1 MICQLQDLPPYM
13 ESENRSFEPWRDYLK
28 LADLVREMQL
38 GRFTPEPSTVE
49 GHDSGIWSTMVEFE
63 EFPPRALLL
72 PITPVATPPLWHEME
87 PLDSEIV
94 LLFEDAP
101 LSPSSTEGPPSSPL
115 AAGTRVQIPPG
126 TWDQSGRNTPE
137 EVRSPQRTWDQ
148 SGRNTPEE
156 VPSPQRTWD
165 QSGRNTPE
173 EVPSPQRTW
182 DQSGRNTPEEVPSP
196 QRTWDQSG
204 RNTPEEVRSPQRT
217 WDQSGRN
224 TPEEV
229 PSPQRTWDQSGR
241 NTPEEVPSPQR
252 TWDQSGRNTPE
263 EVPSPQRTWDQSGRN
278 TPEEVPSP
286 ERKFCSFCKYNGQP
300 ESVFLSHSIKNQDGD
315 MMCRYLQLSLCPLC
329 GVTGAQAATKHHCP
343 PLV

>member
-1 MICQLQDLPPYM
+1 MNAMICQLQDLPPYM
-13 ESENRSFEPWRDYLK
+13 ESENKSFEPWRDYLK

-101 LSPSSTEGPPSSPL
+101 LSPSSTEGSEPPTAPSRSP
-115 AAGTRVQIPPG
+115 AG
-126 TWDQSGRNTPE
+126 TWDQSGRNT
-137 EVRSPQRTWDQ
+137 
-148 SGRNTPEE
+148 
-156 VPSPQRTWD
+156 
-165 QSGRNTPE
+165 
-173 EVPSPQRTW
+173 
-182 DQSGRNTPEEVPSP
+182 
-196 QRTWDQSG
+196 
-204 RNTPEEVRSPQRT
+204 
-217 WDQSGRN
+217 
-224 TPEEV
+224 
-229 PSPQRTWDQSGR
+229 
-241 NTPEEVPSPQR
+241 
-252 TWDQSGRNTPE
+252 
-263 EVPSPQRTWDQSGRN
+263 N

>member
-13 ESENRSFEPWRDYLK
+13 ESENKSFEPWRDYMK

-38 GRFTPEPSTVE
+38 GKFTPEPSTVE

-63 EFPPRALLL
+63 EFPPRALLS

-94 LLFEDAP
+94 LLHEDAP
-101 LSPSSTEGPPSSPL
+101 LSPSSTKGSEPPTAPSRSP
-115 AAGTRVQIPPG
+115 AG

-137 EVRSPQRTWDQ
+137 EVPSPERTWDQ

-156 VPSPQRTWD
+156 VPSPERTWD
-165 QSGRNTPE
+165 RSGRNTPEEVPSPERTWYQSGRNTPE
-173 EVPSPQRTW
+173 EVPSPERTW
-182 DQSGRNTPEEVPSP
+182 YQSGRNTPEEVQSPERTWGQSGRNTPEEVPSP
-196 QRTWDQSG
+196 ERTWY
-204 RNTPEEVRSPQRT
+204 
-217 WDQSGRN
+217 QSGRN

-229 PSPQRTWDQSGR
+229 PSPERTCYQSGR
-241 NTPEEVPSPQR
+241 NTPEEVPSPER
-252 TWDQSGRNTPE
+252 TWYQG
-263 EVPSPQRTWDQSGRN
+263 GRN

-329 GVTGAQAATKHHCP
+329 GVTGAQAATMHHCS